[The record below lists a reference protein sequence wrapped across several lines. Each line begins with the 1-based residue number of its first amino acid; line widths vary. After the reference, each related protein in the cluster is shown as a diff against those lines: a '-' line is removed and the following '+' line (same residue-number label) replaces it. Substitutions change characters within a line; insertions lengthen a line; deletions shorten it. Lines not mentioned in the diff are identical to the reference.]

1 MPTATNTDS
10 TRSVQALIDLVSTPS
25 VSGNEAAA
33 VRVFVD
39 HAERLGLEASVD
51 EAGNGLA
58 LRNATGVETR
68 RIVLF
73 GHIDTVPGELA
84 VEVIDGVLH
93 GRGAVDAKGP
103 LAAFLMAASDLTVP
117 DGVAIE
123 VIAAVGEETTDSP
136 GAHFIRE
143 RRAPAACII
152 GEPSG
157 WDGVTIGYKGRLL
170 VKAEFRKEW
179 SHTAG
184 ADPSAADTLHA
195 WWSSVL
201 NAIEELQPDPSTTR
215 LFDRVQT
222 TIQSSITSNDGLIE
236 SAGMT
241 SGFRLPLEISPAQ
254 LESTIRSLTPQ
265 TIDLRFTGHTEAYKT
280 KRSDPVVRSLSTAI
294 RAEGGTPHP
303 KLKTGTADF
312 NVVGPAWD
320 CPIAAYGPGDS
331 ALDHTPQERI
341 DLDEYQ
347 RSIRILTRA
356 IESLADE
363 LAMHE
368 PQVGQ
373 SAEFRCAERLSRRP
387 GR

>member
-1 MPTATNTDS
+1 MNRIDS
-10 TRSVQALIDLVSTPS
+10 HSIQLLVDLISTQS
-25 VSGNEAAA
+25 VSGNESNA
-33 VRVFVD
+33 VRTFVD
-39 HAERLGLEASVD
+39 RAERLGLDASID

-68 RIVLF
+68 RIVLL

-103 LAAFLMAASDLTVP
+103 LAAFLMAASNLTVP

-123 VIAAVGEETTDSP
+123 VIAAVGEETADSP

-170 VKAEFRKEW
+170 VKAGFRKEW

-201 NAIEELQPDPSTTR
+201 NAIDELQPDSPTTH
-215 LFDRVQT
+215 LFNRVQT

-236 SAGMT
+236 SAAMT

-254 LESTIRSLTPQ
+254 LESIIRSLTPP
-265 TIDLRFTGHTEAYKT
+265 TIALRFIGSTEAYKT
-280 KRSDPVVRSLSTAI
+280 KRSDPVVRSLSAAI

-341 DLDEYQ
+341 DLAEYQ

-356 IESLADE
+356 IESLAEE
-363 LAMHE
+363 LTAHE
-368 PQVGQ
+368 PQI
-373 SAEFRCAERLSRRP
+373 SRSV
-387 GR
+387 